1 MQRWLAALLLV
12 VIATFL
18 ATAGA
23 DHCHD
28 GADAHGEQ
36 AQHILCLDDCAPA
49 LVPTPPLPPPA
60 DPLPNPVYAESAVR
74 PILNLDLEPEKAPPR
89 A

>member
-1 MQRWLAALLLV
+1 MRRWIATLLLV

-18 ATAGA
+18 ANTGM
-23 DHCHD
+23 DHCNDGPNGHD
-28 GADAHGEQ
+28 Q
-36 AQHILCLDDCAPA
+36 RAQHLLCIDDCAPA
-49 LVPTPPLPPPA
+49 LVQSPLAPPPL
-60 DPLPNPVYAESAVR
+60 DPLPKAVYVETVVR